1 MSTLSP
7 NFIARILTQKQRE
20 LLLSGPLDFDE
31 ADTLPAGLFVLDCWL
46 VEDCN
51 ERVFW
56 EITDLGRAV
65 REVVRRAR

>member
-7 NFIARILTQKQRE
+7 KIIASILTPAQRE

-31 ADTLPAGLFVLDCWL
+31 ADTLPDGLFVLDCWID
-46 VEDCN
+46 EESE
-51 ERVFW
+51 ERLFW

-65 REVVRRAR
+65 RAVVRRTR